1 MAAVRT
7 FHHARFAA
15 DDLVAAKGSR
25 RISLCLPARDEA
37 TTVGAIVASVQQ
49 ALVLE
54 TPLVDEILVLD
65 DHSTDATAQ
74 VAADAGARVVAAADV
89 APEFGDEPGKGQALW
104 KTVLASTG
112 DLIVWCDADL
122 RDFDPAFV
130 TGLLGPLLTEPDVQ
144 FVKGFYERP
153 ETGGQPGGGR
163 VTELLAR
170 PALALLHP
178 ALAAMVQ
185 PLSGEY
191 AARRSLVE
199 ALPFVEGYGV
209 DIGLL
214 LDALAAV
221 GVRGLAQVDLGSRY
235 HRNRTLA
242 ELSVQATEVLH
253 TILDRAGVTGLPD
266 AVVLDRPA
274 AGPARVRVGQRPA
287 PLSLDTYQRRTA

>member
-15 DDLVAAKGSR
+15 DDLAAAKGSR
-25 RISLCLPARDEA
+25 RVSVCLPARDEA
-37 TTVGAIVASVQQ
+37 ATVGEIVAEVHRT
-49 ALVLE
+49 LVVG

-65 DHSTDATAQ
+65 DHSTDTTAQ
-74 VAADAGARVVAAADV
+74 VAAGAGARVVGAGEV

-122 RDFDPAFV
+122 RDFDPAFI
-130 TGLLGPLLTEPDVQ
+130 TRRLGPLLTEPEIQ

-153 ETGGQPGGGR
+153 ETGGRPGGGR

-199 ALPFVEGYGV
+199 RLPFVEGYGV

-221 GVRGLAQVDLGSRY
+221 GLKGLAQVDLGARF
-235 HRNRTLA
+235 HRNRSLA
-242 ELSVQATEVLH
+242 ELSIQATEVLH
-253 TILDRAGVTGLPD
+253 TILDRAGVVDLPD

-274 AGPARVRVGQRPA
+274 AGPARVRIGERPA
-287 PLSLDTYQRRTA
+287 PRSVDTYQRRTA